1 MGIMKDVR
9 NRFRLMLNPNLK
21 YYTKEGKPKTIVSS
35 GGGGGGFGGG
45 GGGRSDTLL
54 KSYWNNYKSDGTIF
68 ASIQTTA
75 WNTVMTGYH
84 LSSEDDKK
92 KEDVKKFLQKIDFD
106 GIMLDNVSY
115 ALIFG
120 DAFIEKIRSGK
131 EIVALKTV
139 DPLTVQIN
147 TDEFGRVESY
157 QQKIKGVLQP
167 EIKPEDII
175 HLKFFNSPSSPY
187 GISLIEPSRIVINRK
202 LAVDD
207 SIANAI
213 IRHGT
218 GKYVVTVGTPDEIPD
233 DDVFTA
239 IKSKLEDITS
249 NNEFIVPGSIKIEE
263 IDQKGIQGV
272 EQYYN
277 YFQTQLVIGLLC
289 PEEALG
295 LGRGSTEA
303 TSKVKEI
310 MYERMIKALQH
321 KISILMINELVDD
334 YLGLIDSDKAG
345 IVRFKFN
352 SVTDSDEA
360 VKSKWMGNLFR
371 GFPEGRKP
379 FSINEV
385 RAKFDYDPVE
395 DGDDLDWSSKYE
407 EGPGE
412 GTQEGGSTKKEAP
425 EDKKEEKPKDTEK
438 ENRRLK
444 KDIKE
449 LYALVDALSEELNDI
464 RDKDYE

>member
-1 MGIMKDVR
+1 MGVIRDVR
-9 NRFRLMLNPNLK
+9 NRFRLMLNPSLK
-21 YYTKEGKPKTIVSS
+21 YYTKDGKPKTVISS
-35 GGGGGGFGGG
+35 GKAGGFSGG
-45 GGGRSDTLL
+45 GGGRSDALL
-54 KSYWNNYKSDGTIF
+54 KAYWNNYKTDGTVF

-75 WNTVMTGYH
+75 WNAVMTGYH
-84 LSSEDDKK
+84 LISEDEKK
-92 KEDVKKFLQKIDFD
+92 KEEVKKFLSSIDFD
-106 GIMLDNVSY
+106 GIMLDNVVY
-115 ALIFG
+115 ALVFG
-120 DAFIEKIRSGK
+120 DAFIEKVRSGK

-139 DPLTVQIN
+139 DPITVQIN

-157 QQKIKGVLQP
+157 QQKIQGQLGP
-167 EIKPEDII
+167 EIKKEDII

-187 GISLIEPSRIVINRK
+187 GISLIEPSRIVLNRK
-202 LAVDD
+202 LVVDD

-239 IKSKLEDITS
+239 IRSKLEDITA
-249 NNEFIVPGSIKIEE
+249 NNEFIVPGSITIEE

-310 MYERMIKALQH
+310 MYERMIKSLQH
-321 KISILMINELVDD
+321 KMSELMVRELVND
-334 YLGLIDSDKAG
+334 YLGVTDTDKEG
-345 IVRFKFN
+345 VVRFRYN

-385 RAKFDYDPVE
+385 RAKFDFDPVE
-395 DGDDLDWSSKYE
+395 DGDTLDWSSKYE
-407 EGPGE
+407 EGPGKGE
-412 GTQEGGSTKKEAP
+412 QEGGSTKEEKP
-425 EDKKEEKPKDTEK
+425 KEEKPSDQEK
-438 ENRRLK
+438 ENARLK
-444 KDIKE
+444 KDIKD
-449 LYALVDALSEELNDI
+449 LYALVDALSEELNEL
-464 RDKDYE
+464 RDSNYE